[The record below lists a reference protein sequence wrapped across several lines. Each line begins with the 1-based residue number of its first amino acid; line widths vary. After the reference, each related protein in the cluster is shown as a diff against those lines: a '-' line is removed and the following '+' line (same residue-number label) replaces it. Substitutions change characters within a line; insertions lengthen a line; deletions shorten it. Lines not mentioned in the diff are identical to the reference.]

1 MARKNKNDNR
11 LLDHLLYVWIFGIV
25 LAFASFL
32 GFFAVLALGIP
43 APLLLW
49 SLAFGTFIGVS
60 LFVFAN
66 AEFLVSL
73 PV

>member
-1 MARKNKNDNR
+1 MATKNRKDND
-11 LLDHLLYVWIFGIV
+11 LDVFFLIWIFGIV

-49 SLAFGTFIGVS
+49 SLAFSTFIGVS
-60 LFVFAN
+60 LFVFAS

-73 PV
+73 PI